1 MRKFIQ
7 NLIYSIK
14 HKYLPHKSTK
24 VNDYI
29 QIIKTFR
36 PFSVMKAEIER
47 GMCYYCVLRLNGPIY
62 PQYSIVPKLV

>member
-1 MRKFIQ
+1 MRKFIE

-47 GMCYYCVLRLNGPIY
+47 GMCVI
-62 PQYSIVPKLV
+62 IVC